1 MGILANAKPVGF
13 YSYPFNQV
21 TDGRLQPHGCN
32 VVLESWSRSM
42 PHDECNVDVS
52 RVRVERK
59 AEQPAMVAF
68 QPSIWCRG
76 QEHLFPSSS
85 AEAEFDALTRRHIPE
100 QMVMDGAEFLR
111 LGKLVLQPLLEFTR
125 ARVESAWTLE
135 EVANSRPSSKKRRY
149 LDAMGEP
156 LDLQG
161 RVSAFIKRE
170 KLSQVKVLDERKP
183 YRLIQY
189 RNTRYTMELQKYL
202 LPIEHALY
210 RYKHRGRRVFA
221 KGRDL
226 YGRAQDL
233 LDLPGPIW
241 GLLDHSRFDSLLQ
254 SAHLEL
260 EHWFYTQIFPSMAPL
275 LRCQMVNVGKTRS
288 GIRYSCTGRRM
299 SGDANTALGNS
310 LINYAILRIVMGEE
324 AMIYLDGDDSVV
336 SLSTVPDET
345 QMSRFGEF
353 GFKTTSKFVK
363 DFNEVEFCQAS
374 VVQTVHGPL
383 LTREP
388 LRAMARMGLM
398 LGVSNAKE
406 MRTRMGQVVLCE
418 SICSAG
424 VPILGALSA
433 VVNVQRI
440 NSAVIDKDF
449 YARGGHV
456 YRHQKKCGTVIST
469 EARIHF
475 AEVFGIPPAMQVLL
489 EKDLIDKLKLVV
501 G

>member
-1 MGILANAKPVGF
+1 
-13 YSYPFNQV
+13 
-21 TDGRLQPHGCN
+21 
-32 VVLESWSRSM
+32 
-42 PHDECNVDVS
+42 
-52 RVRVERK
+52 
-59 AEQPAMVAF
+59 
-68 QPSIWCRG
+68 
-76 QEHLFPSSS
+76 
-85 AEAEFDALTRRHIPE
+85 
-100 QMVMDGAEFLR
+100 MDDAEFLR
-111 LGKLVLQPLLEFTR
+111 LGKLALQPLLEYTR
-125 ARVESAWTLE
+125 ARVGCAWTLE
-135 EVANSRPSSKKRRY
+135 EVAKSRPASKKRRY
-149 LDAMGEP
+149 LAAMAEP

-161 RVSAFIKRE
+161 KVTAFIKRE
-170 KLSQVKVLDERKP
+170 KLSQAKVLDERKP
-183 YRLIQY
+183 FRLIQY
-189 RNTRYTMELQKYL
+189 RNTRYTMELQQYL

-226 YGRAQDL
+226 YGRARDL
-233 LDLPGPIW
+233 LDLPGPVW

-254 SAHLEL
+254 STHLKL
-260 EHWFYTQIFPSMAPL
+260 EHWFYKQIFPEMAPL
-275 LRCQMVNVGKTRS
+275 LCCQMDNIGKTRS
-288 GIRYSCTGRRM
+288 GIRYSCSARRM

-310 LINYAILRIVMGEE
+310 LINYAILRIVMGER

-336 SLSTVPDET
+336 SLDSVPDER
-345 QMSRFGEF
+345 QMSEFARF
-353 GFKTTSKFVK
+353 GFKTTSKFVT

-374 VVQTVHGPL
+374 VVQTLHGPL

-388 LRAMARMGLM
+388 LRAVARMGLM

-406 MRTRMGQVVLCE
+406 MKVRLGQVALCE

-433 VVNVQRI
+433 VVKTTRI

-456 YRHQKKCGTVIST
+456 YKHQKKCGTVISN

-475 AEVFGIPPAMQVLL
+475 AEVFGIPPAIQVLL
-489 EKDLIDKLKLVV
+489 EKDLIDKVRLVV